1 MKIFPIFRRVIS
13 TVILLAAAL
22 LLCLALILMP
32 RHITPEYAVASYDAL
47 ANKLRGLCVLP
58 PKKRC

>member
-47 ANKLRGLCVLP
+47 ANKLRGLC
-58 PKKRC
+58 